1 MHTDKTLI
9 SAPFKVHGLIDL
21 NASIVIAKLMLYS
34 VFFVLKLYL
43 LEQ

>member
-21 NASIVIAKLMLYS
+21 NASTMIAKLMLYS